1 MHTNLATNQ
10 RLRTARSLSEA
21 FRVLV
26 VEDEVKLA
34 TLLTEYLKGAGY
46 DVEISADGNDA
57 IVRFRHRPHDLVLLD
72 LMLPG
77 RSGLEVCRE
86 LRACSDVP
94 IIMIT
99 ALVEEADRLLGLD
112 LGADDYICK
121 PFSPREVVA
130 RARAILRRSSKESI
144 LAPVPGLRIDE
155 TRMAI
160 EVHGVPLDFTA
171 IEFRL
176 LRTLAS
182 VPGRVFS
189 RQRLLNDL
197 YSDHRVVA
205 DRTIDTHIR
214 NLRRKLEV
222 ALPDQK
228 LIQSIYGAGYKLVP
242 LSPSERSREL

>member
-1 MHTNLATNQ
+1 MHTDFAANQ
-10 RLRTARSLSEA
+10 RVAASRFMTEA
-21 FRVLV
+21 HRVLV

-34 TLLTEYLKGAGY
+34 TLLSEYLNGAGY
-46 DVEISADGNDA
+46 EVETAADGNEA
-57 IVRFRHRPHDLVLLD
+57 IARFRHRPHDAVLLD

-77 RSGLEVCRE
+77 RNGLEVCRE
-86 LRACSDVP
+86 LRGCSDVP
-94 IIMIT
+94 IIMVT
-99 ALVEEADRLLGLD
+99 ALVEEADRLIGLD

-130 RARAILRRSSKESI
+130 RVRAILRRSSKESI
-144 LAPVPGLRIDE
+144 LAPVTGLKIDE
-155 TRMAI
+155 TRMVV
-160 EVHGVPLDFTA
+160 EVHGVQLDVTA

-182 VPGRVFS
+182 VPGKVFS

-197 YSDHRVVA
+197 YSDHRVVT

-214 NLRRKLEV
+214 NLRRKLDL
-222 ALPDQK
+222 ALPHHK

-242 LSPSERSREL
+242 VTTSKPEGIT